1 MSIELPVA
9 DSEADSVP
17 IVCRMLRTKT
27 FYGTY
32 TSTGEDWRTGD
43 SATAVYWCLESMST
57 SGADDDLAHPQTC
70 VPGRGCFKAPLE

>member
-1 MSIELPVA
+1 MSVELPVA
-9 DSEADSVP
+9 QETTDSPPV
-17 IVCRMLRTKT
+17 VCRMLRTKT

-32 TSTGEDWRTGD
+32 TSTGEDWRNGD